1 MMIANLSRNR
11 VEIRNKSINAR
22 LFSAE
27 HTFEKTFRRRI
38 EQCKVLVGAE

>member
-27 HTFEKTFRRRI
+27 NTFEKTFHRRI
-38 EQCKVLVGAE
+38 EQCKVLVEEE